1 MASVRSR
8 FFIVFL
14 SIAVLI
20 ISASVIKAQETDV
33 SLILSLSFEDGK
45 GKVATDISK
54 YGNNGALKGDPKWVD
69 GKFGKALQLNGS
81 TDWVEVPHADILT
94 VDKEITVMAWIK
106 ADRYEVPG
114 AGYQGIVSKSNDP
127 RSYSLYTM
135 AAGTLHFSTAGVGTV
150 SVAKVPLKEWV
161 HVAAVV
167 VDGKH
172 RYYFN
177 GKLDSESG
185 SGVKLPGLSDKASVL
200 VGKTPEGSR
209 EFGGIIDEVRIW
221 NKALTID
228 EIVKQMDKGGKT
240 APVESNGRLVS
251 TWAQIKN
258 ILLQ

>member
-1 MASVRSR
+1 MARVRCR
-8 FFIVFL
+8 FFIMFL
-14 SIAVLI
+14 SITILI
-20 ISASVIKAQETDV
+20 ISASVTKAQEVDP

-45 GKVATDISK
+45 GKIATDLSK
-54 YGNNGALKGDPKWVD
+54 YGNNGALKGAPNWVD

-81 TDWVEVPHADILT
+81 TDWVEVPHADILC
-94 VDKEITVMAWIK
+94 VDKEVTVMAWVK

-114 AGYQGIVSKSNDP
+114 AGYQGILSKSNDT
-127 RSYSLYTM
+127 RSYSLYTTSS
-135 AAGTLHFSTAGVGTV
+135 GVLHFSTAGVGTT

-161 HVAAVV
+161 HIAAVV

-185 SGVKLPGLSDKASVL
+185 AAVKLPGLSDKAIVL
-200 VGKTPEGSR
+200 VGKTAEGSR
-209 EFGGIIDEVRIW
+209 EFQGIIDEVRIW

-240 APVESNGRLVS
+240 APVQPNGRLVS

-258 ILLQ
+258 I